1 MKYKKN
7 LSVIIEYNSEIK
19 GIRLFLFIIIDNIVR
34 VSGGYLF
41 DEFYILD
48 LDRDDLRI
56 C

>member
-7 LSVIIEYNSEIK
+7 LVIEYNSEIK
-19 GIRLFLFIIIDNIVR
+19 GIRFFLFIIIDNIVR